1 MAWFLIPFN
10 YHIFT
15 PMLAKNL
22 ISDVVPAL
30 KTSDTG
36 VQALNW
42 MEIFRVKHLPIVN
55 HHQFLGLISDQDIYD
70 LNDPEAAIG
79 NHELSLKKP
88 YVTDGQ
94 HIYEVIEV
102 LSRLSLTVIPV
113 LSRESNYLG
122 VITQDDLIREFA
134 NLSAMQHPGGIIEL
148 EMNGND
154 YSLTEIS
161 NIVES
166 NSAKILSLYVTN
178 DPKSAKLSVTLKLN
192 TTDIDAILKTF
203 DRYNYTVLASYMNT
217 RDMDD
222 FYQDRFDEF
231 LNYLNV

>member
-1 MAWFLIPFN
+1 
-10 YHIFT
+10 
-15 PMLAKNL
+15 MLARNL

-55 HHQFLGLISDQDIYD
+55 HQQFLGLISDLDIFD
-70 LNDPEAAIG
+70 LNDPEEAIG
-79 NHELSLKKP
+79 NHELSLQKP
-88 YVTDGQ
+88 YVSCNQ
-94 HIYEVIEV
+94 HIYEVIEIV
-102 LSRLSLTVIPV
+102 SRLKLTLVPV
-113 LSRESNYLG
+113 LNEEKNYMG
-122 VITQDDLIREFA
+122 AITLDDLTREFA
-134 NLSAMQHPGGIIEL
+134 NLSAMQHPGGILVL
-148 EMNGND
+148 EMNEID

-166 NSAKILSLYVTN
+166 NSKKILSLYVSNNPETQ
-178 DPKSAKLSVTLKLN
+178 KMSVTLKIN
-192 TTDIDAILKTF
+192 STDITAIVSTF
-203 DRYNYTVLASYMNT
+203 NRYNYTIAASYMNSK
-217 RDMDD
+217 DMDE

>member
-1 MAWFLIPFN
+1 
-10 YHIFT
+10 
-15 PMLAKNL
+15 MLARNL

-36 VQALNW
+36 EQALNW

-55 HHQFLGLISDQDIYD
+55 HQQFLGLISDQDIYN
-70 LNDPEAAIG
+70 LNDPVAAIG
-79 NHELSLKKP
+79 NHELSLTRP
-88 YVTDGQ
+88 FVSDNQ

-102 LSRLSLTVIPV
+102 LSRLKLTLVPV
-113 LSRESNYLG
+113 LSEDSNYLG
-122 VITQDDLIREFA
+122 VITQEDLTREFA
-134 NLSAMQHPGGIIEL
+134 NLSAMQHPGGIIVL
-148 EMNGND
+148 EMNDND

-166 NSAKILSLYVTN
+166 NNARILSLYVSN
-178 DPKSAKLSVTLKLN
+178 LPDSKKLSVTLKIN
-192 TTDIDAILKTF
+192 STDINAILQTF
-203 DRYNYTVLASYMNT
+203 NRYNYTISASYMSSK
-217 RDMDD
+217 DMDE

>member
-1 MAWFLIPFN
+1 
-10 YHIFT
+10 
-15 PMLAKNL
+15 MLAKNL

-42 MEIFRVKHLPIVN
+42 MEVFRVKHLPIVN
-55 HHQFLGLISDQDIYD
+55 HQQFLGLISDQDIFD
-70 LNDPEAAIG
+70 LNDAEEPIG

-88 YVTDGQ
+88 YVSGGQ

-102 LSRLSLTVIPV
+102 LSRLKLTLVPV
-113 LSRESNYLG
+113 LSDDANYMG
-122 VITQDDLIREFA
+122 VITQDDLTREFA
-134 NLSAMQHPGGIIEL
+134 NLSAMQHPGGILVL
-148 EMNGND
+148 EMNDND

-166 NSAKILSLYVTN
+166 NNARILSLYVSN
-178 DPKSAKLSVTLKLN
+178 VPESRKLSVTLKIN
-192 TTDIDAILKTF
+192 TTDITSVIETF
-203 DRYNYTVLASYMNT
+203 NRYSYNISASYMT
-217 RDMDD
+217 SKDMDD

>member
-1 MAWFLIPFN
+1 
-10 YHIFT
+10 
-15 PMLAKNL
+15 MLAKNL

-55 HHQFLGLISDQDIYD
+55 HQQFLGLITDQDIFD
-70 LNDPEAAIG
+70 LNDPKEAIG
-79 NHELSLKKP
+79 NHELSLQKP
-88 YVTDGQ
+88 YVTDSQ

-102 LSRLSLTVIPV
+102 VSRLRLSLVPV
-113 LSRESNYLG
+113 LSSEQNYMG
-122 VITQDDLIREFA
+122 VITLDDLTREFA
-134 NLSAMQHPGGIIEL
+134 NLSAMQHPGGIVIL
-148 EMNGND
+148 EMNEID

-166 NSAKILSLYVTN
+166 NNAKILSLYVSN
-178 DPKSAKLSVTLKLN
+178 IPESQKMSVTLKIN
-192 TTDIDAILKTF
+192 STEITPIIETF
-203 DRYNYTVLASYMNT
+203 NRFNYDVTASYMNSK
-217 RDMDD
+217 DLDD

>member
-1 MAWFLIPFN
+1 
-10 YHIFT
+10 
-15 PMLAKNL
+15 MLAKNL

-55 HHQFLGLISDQDIYD
+55 HQEFLGLITDQDIFD
-70 LNDPEAAIG
+70 LNDPEEPIG
-79 NHELSLKKP
+79 NHGLSLQKP
-88 YVTDGQ
+88 FVGQNQ

-102 LSRLSLTVIPV
+102 LSRLKLSLVPV
-113 LSRESNYLG
+113 LNEEKHFLG
-122 VITQDDLIREFA
+122 VITQDDLTREFA
-134 NLSAMQHPGGIIEL
+134 NLSAMQHPGSIIVL
-148 EMNGND
+148 EMNDID

-166 NSAKILSLYVTN
+166 NGAKILSLYVSSQAETQ
-178 DPKSAKLSVTLKLN
+178 KLSVTLKIN
-192 TTDIDAILKTF
+192 STDVTAIIATF
-203 DRYNYTVLASYMNT
+203 NRYSYNITASYMNSE
-217 RDMDD
+217 DMDE

-231 LNYLNV
+231 LNYLKI